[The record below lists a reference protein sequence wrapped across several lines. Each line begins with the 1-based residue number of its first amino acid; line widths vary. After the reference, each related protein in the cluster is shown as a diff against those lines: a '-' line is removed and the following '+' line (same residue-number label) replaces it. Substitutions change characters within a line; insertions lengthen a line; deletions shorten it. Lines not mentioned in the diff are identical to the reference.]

1 MLDVAKRAGVSISTV
16 SYVLS
21 GTRPVSEKTKKLI
34 FDTMEA
40 LGYQPHALA
49 RGLASKR
56 SRIIALLYSVPERGI
71 GLTEIEFVT
80 NAAEAA
86 MENGYHLVLWT
97 SEMNNPHHLK
107 QLAGQGLVDGM
118 ILMEVRADDERVRF
132 LRRSGIPFTLIG
144 RCEDVRELSYADID
158 FDQTTREAVLHLAG
172 LGHSEVA
179 FLNQSREVFDSGYGP
194 AVRAHRGFLAAAESA
209 GIKGMTLFCHAA
221 PTHGYETC
229 AELLR
234 RQPDLTALVAM
245 NDRAIPGVMQ
255 AVADRGWRIPEDFSL
270 LSIVSS
276 ARAAELSM
284 PPLTTMDAPSR
295 ELGRLGVEHLIG
307 QLEDGKLPKPQ
318 VLVPTR
324 LVERGSTGPRRA

>member
-1 MLDVAKRAGVSISTV
+1 
-16 SYVLS
+16 
-21 GTRPVSEKTKKLI
+21 
-34 FDTMEA
+34 MEE

-86 MENGYHLVLWT
+86 MEHGYHLVLWT

-118 ILMEVRADDERVRF
+118 VLMEVRADDERVRF

-158 FDQTTREAVLHLAG
+158 FDQTTQDAVAYLTG
-172 LGHSEVA
+172 LGHTEVA
-179 FLNQSREVFDSGYGP
+179 FLNQSREVYDSGYGP

-221 PTHGYETC
+221 PKQGYETC
-229 AELLR
+229 AELFR

-255 AVADRGWRIPEDFSL
+255 AVSDRGWRIPEDFSL

-276 ARAAELSM
+276 ARAAELCM

-318 VLVPTR
+318 VLVRTR
-324 LVERGSTGPRRA
+324 LVERGSTAPRREQG